1 MTFKEFYN
9 TFAGTANQTFDVA
22 CLRERAEYTINSS
35 MSHGFDDIA
44 EKEVGLW
51 YVVSGTL
58 NIRVYVK

>member
-1 MTFKEFYN
+1 MP
-9 TFAGTANQTFDVA
+9 
-22 CLRERAEYTINSS
+22 ERTCRIHY
-35 MSHGFDDIA
+35 HFLDDIA

>member
-22 CLRERAEYTINSS
+22 CLRERAEYTITSS

-44 EKEVGLW
+44 EKEVRSLPC
-51 YVVSGTL
+51 ST
-58 NIRVYVK
+58 